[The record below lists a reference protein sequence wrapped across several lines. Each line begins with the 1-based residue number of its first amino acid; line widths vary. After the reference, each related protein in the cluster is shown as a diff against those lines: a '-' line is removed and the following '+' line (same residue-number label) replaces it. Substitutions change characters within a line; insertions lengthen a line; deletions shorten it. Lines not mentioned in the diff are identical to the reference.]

1 MDERAGQRAPS
12 KGGGPPGGS
21 AFDRLGRL
29 RRQSSRQVFATDDA
43 FAAVEPI
50 AEPPPQPPSTPR
62 SPDPDS
68 PRATGP
74 RSFPGGRVTLPRLD
88 GKDGTSVHL
97 TGAAFRPDTATTR
110 EAEHAGSTF
119 TEYFTAQSLF
129 SDASSSSV
137 DEGTGPP
144 AAVIA
149 AYTELRLPP
158 DSSWPEVLARHRA
171 LVKEFH
177 PDRFGDHDAAARERA
192 EAEIRRIN
200 NAYDTIRRYRPDMT
214 G

>member
-21 AFDRLGRL
+21 AFDRLGRV
-29 RRQSSRQVFATDDA
+29 RRQSSRQVLATDDA
-43 FAAVEPI
+43 FTAGEPI
-50 AEPPPQPPSTPR
+50 PEPPPQPPGTPR
-62 SPDPDS
+62 SPDPDA
-68 PRATGP
+68 PRATGR

-119 TEYFTAQSLF
+119 TDYFTAQSLF
-129 SDASSSSV
+129 SDSSSPPEDVS
-137 DEGTGPP
+137 GPP
-144 AAVIA
+144 AATLT
-149 AYTELRLPP
+149 AYAELQLPP
-158 DSSWPEVLARHRA
+158 DSTWPEVVARHRA

-177 PDRFGDHDAAARERA
+177 PDRYGDHDAAARERA